1 MPLIEIETR
10 ADYAPRP
17 EKGSLHKTQLGMI
30 GFLNIVD
37 LPVQSEDSC
46 MDDFTSHHYY
56 TAVEKILAENKTTF
70 TPKLLDFSSIEI
82 GARKALADNLC
93 LYRKSV
99 NLPQARMA
107 RIFGVS
113 LSQYKKYETG
123 TEIVRVDLAQ
133 KWSLRFSTP
142 FFYLLEGSG
151 YGAGLTS
158 SGTDNR
164 LNFIWFLANS
174 LTDEYFARLIDVLC
188 VFTGKPR
195 PAKGVEP
202 SGITRAHLVKV
213 IDEIENQMYI
223 AIACGMQAI
232 RNWFGGS
239 QEQFAELM
247 GVSLSTYQ
255 QYEKPTMKPR
265 FSIFIAARYGLGTGV
280 NPLLAVAGTEY
291 AKVRFMQ
298 NERMALIRE
307 LVADIG
313 PEDLMRLKPLV
324 NGFAAAAKQ
333 TPGALIVDT

>member
-1 MPLIEIETR
+1 MVSHAYQVIP
-10 ADYAPRP
+10 AD
-17 EKGSLHKTQLGMI
+17 
-30 GFLNIVD
+30 
-37 LPVQSEDSC
+37 SEPDSPAAEGGV
-46 MDDFTSHHYY
+46 SHYY

-70 TPKLLDFSSIEI
+70 TPKLIDFEPIERE
-82 GARKALADNLC
+82 ARKALADNLC

-123 TEIVRVDLAQ
+123 EEIVRVDLAQ
-133 KWSLRFSTP
+133 KWSLRFNTP

-151 YGAGLTS
+151 YGRGLTS
-158 SGTDNR
+158 SETDNR

-174 LTDEYFARLIDVLC
+174 LSDEYFSKLIDVLC
-188 VFTGKPR
+188 TLTGKPR
-195 PAKGVEP
+195 PAKTPEP
-202 SGITRAHLVKV
+202 TGITREHLHKV
-213 IDEIENQMYI
+213 IEEIDNQMYI
-223 AIACGMQAI
+223 AIAYGMQAI

-239 QEQFAELM
+239 QQQFAELM

-255 QYEKPTMKPR
+255 QYEKPVMKPR

-280 NPLLAVAGTEY
+280 NPLLAVAGTRY
-291 AKVRFMQ
+291 AKVRYMQ

-307 LVADIG
+307 IVSDI
-313 PEDLMRLKPLV
+313 PQDRLTQLKPFIT
-324 NGFAAAAKQ
+324 GFAGMAKQ